1 MVLYSTC
8 IFCRTVA
15 VHQLTDAPDVNVYRA
30 EAHASAATHTL
41 NADIIFIDVIFE
53 LVHKSLADPVQF
65 GVSGIMS
72 GTMQGKKRVHAAVP
86 VAHANAA
93 VAAVFILDIK
103 TPAGWAH
110 IGAGAAI
117 NARKRN
123 VFPKWGIVE
132 FGGIRFSEPVA
143 VDR

>member
-1 MVLYSTC
+1 
-8 IFCRTVA
+8 VA
-15 VHQLTDAPDVNVYRA
+15 VHQLTNAPDVDVYRA

-41 NADIIFIDVIFE
+41 NSGIIFIDVVFE
-53 LVHKSLADPVQF
+53 LVHKALPDPVQF
-65 GVSGIMS
+65 GISGIMP

-103 TPAGWAH
+103 TPAGRAH
-110 IGAGAAI
+110 VGAGAAVD
-117 NARKRN
+117 AGKRN

-132 FGGIRFSEPVA
+132 PGGFSFS
-143 VDR
+143 